1 MSEILEIE
9 IMTGKICIDLEL
21 CKTCPTKACVAACA
35 AGIFKADG
43 DVIALNKPAES
54 VKKGLCT
61 ETMACQLECSLKGKG
76 ALKIV
81 LSMPE
86 YDAYIRK
93 TREGNTR
100 LVHFTEE

>member
-1 MSEILEIE
+1 MSETLEIE

-35 AGIFKADG
+35 AGILRMDG
-43 DVIALNKPAES
+43 DVIALDKPAES

-61 ETMACQLECSLKGKG
+61 ETMSCQLECALKGKG

-81 LSMPE
+81 LPMPE
-86 YDAYIRK
+86 YDEYIK
-93 TREGNTR
+93 KMKEGMIK
-100 LVHFTEE
+100 LVHFSE